1 MRSVNSIV
9 LSIAFFSLSLTLGAC
24 SSSSNN
30 GADASGSKTDGAS
43 KADGAVKADAAVD
56 ANTPDGAVDTA
67 PADGPAAD
75 AGEAGPKVTCGPVA
89 DGGMPPDALAMPSA
103 MTTFFVSSQKNM
115 TGDLGGLTG
124 ADMRC
129 QTLAASVGLGSKTW
143 HAYLSV
149 EHDAANGNM
158 PTNAKDRIG
167 HGPWYNSRGGLV
179 AADLASL
186 HMRTGDPAVFIDEH
200 GNLIN
205 GQWTGSPTPN
215 EHDILTGSNADGTL
229 AVGKTCLDWT
239 STMMMPDGGVP
250 DGGEAF
256 VARVGHAD
264 GFGPNCSQATTPNN
278 LPSWNSAH
286 DNRGCNNTAPAGG
299 AGRIYCFAIN

>member
-9 LSIAFFSLSLTLGAC
+9 LSIAFFSLSLGAC

-30 GADASGSKTDGAS
+30 GADSGGN
-43 KADGAVKADAAVD
+43 KADGAGKADGGKPDAAVD
-56 ANTPDGAVDTA
+56 ANTPDGAADKA

-75 AGEAGPKVTCGPVA
+75 GGEAGPKVTCGPLA
-89 DGGMPPDALAMPSA
+89 DGGMLPDALAMPSA
-103 MTTFFVSSQKNM
+103 MTSFFVTSQKNM
-115 TGDLGGLTG
+115 TGDLGGLAG

-129 QTLAASVGLGSKTW
+129 QTLAAAVGLGSKTW

-167 HGPWYNSRGGLV
+167 HGPWFNSRGVMV
-179 AADLASL
+179 AADIASL
-186 HMRTGDPAVFIDEH
+186 HMRTGDPEVFIDEH

-205 GQWTGSPTPN
+205 GQWTGSPKPN

-239 STMMMPDGGVP
+239 STMMKPDAGVP
-250 DGGEAF
+250 DGGEVFA
-256 VARVGHAD
+256 ARVGHAD
-264 GFGPNCSQATTPNN
+264 GLGPNCNMATTPNN

-286 DNRGCNNTAPAGG
+286 DNGGCNDTAPAGG
-299 AGRIYCFAIN
+299 AGRIYCFAVN